1 MTARRVEE
9 ALADCHEAT
18 KAALGVLQQEMAE
31 VHRTFQAAYPGRQG
45 PQTGAESARARGQGA
60 GSGLLH
66 LGQTPRT
73 RALFEQ
79 AAAGSGGL
87 SALFSGGA
95 DGDNRED
102 FSRSPLAQRGRSGSS
117 SPPEGFGPPLSTRR
131 GGGSTLVNNVKVPS
145 LFGPKVADEEEAG
158 ASSSPPKVRAPPG
171 VPKLSLGGFG
181 GGAGSKPAESK
192 KPKLALGGGPPP
204 LALPAAAA
212 EAPAAPAEPPD
223 EGSSSAQ
230 LFLQEVAIL
239 QMQAEGWK
247 GEWSIA
253 MQENERLRMALY
265 DAQSA
270 LDALP
275 EPPEGAPAPAP
286 ASLDGQM
293 QWRELCTSIARAAD
307 EEKAMLL
314 EEVRWDASRTERL
327 TRAAPHLSPRSSLHS
342 SRCAPRARA
351 VHARSRARPPPRL
364 LLEASRVCAPSSS
377 ARPRRRR
384 TSTAR
389 RRRQRST

>member
-1 MTARRVEE
+1 M
-9 ALADCHEAT
+9 
-18 KAALGVLQQEMAE
+18 
-31 VHRTFQAAYPGRQG
+31 
-45 PQTGAESARARGQGA
+45 
-60 GSGLLH
+60 
-66 LGQTPRT
+66 
-73 RALFEQ
+73 
-79 AAAGSGGL
+79 
-87 SALFSGGA
+87 
-95 DGDNRED
+95 
-102 FSRSPLAQRGRSGSS
+102 
-117 SPPEGFGPPLSTRR
+117 
-131 GGGSTLVNNVKVPS
+131 NNVKVPS

-253 MQENERLRMALY
+253 MQVTGRHCHDAQSATSSDRPRASPPPPTISTSSTTTTTISPPPPPPRPLQENERLRMALY

-314 EEVRWDASRTERL
+314 EELSSVRAELERETATQAHVDREAQEAEINL
-327 TRAAPHLSPRSSLHS
+327 NRERAAAEHW
-342 SRCAPRARA
+342 RAQHERET
-351 VHARSRARPPPRL
+351 
-364 LLEASRVCAPSSS
+364 EAHDSV
-377 ARPRRRR
+377 
-384 TSTAR
+384 
-389 RRRQRST
+389 QV